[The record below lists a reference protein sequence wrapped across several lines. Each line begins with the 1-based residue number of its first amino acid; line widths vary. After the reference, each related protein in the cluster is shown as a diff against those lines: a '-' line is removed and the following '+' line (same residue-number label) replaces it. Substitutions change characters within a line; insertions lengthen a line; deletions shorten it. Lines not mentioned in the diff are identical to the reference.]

1 MRKPACLWTAPGEC
15 SDFYFQRCLYLGVWP
30 IAPYPNNNHCLAPA
44 AEGQAMVKNMY
55 AKGTDDEFIA
65 TPAAASPEG
74 MSMAYGPLLTALRG
88 RKWVLA
94 PHCVETMT
102 PGVKVNLFEV
112 PGGYAVPVTFGG
124 KLESAA
130 LTLRNLPGLDR
141 LKAAVLH
148 PSTDSATAV
157 NGRHNEGLL
166 ELTVPLKRGCAMV
179 QLILPK

>member
-1 MRKPACLWTAPGEC
+1 
-15 SDFYFQRCLYLGVWP
+15 
-30 IAPYPNNNHCLAPA
+30 
-44 AEGQAMVKNMY
+44 
-55 AKGTDDEFIA
+55 
-65 TPAAASPEG
+65 

-148 PSTDSATAV
+148 PGTDSATAV